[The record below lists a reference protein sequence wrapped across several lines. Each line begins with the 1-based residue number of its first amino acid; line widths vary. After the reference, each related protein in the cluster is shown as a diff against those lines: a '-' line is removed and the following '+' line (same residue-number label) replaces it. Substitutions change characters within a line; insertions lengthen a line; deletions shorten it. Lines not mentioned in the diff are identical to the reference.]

1 MTRIVGLEKEVEGN
15 LYKEEKVKD
24 PVLILEG
31 RHMRY

>member
-15 LYKEEKVKD
+15 LYKEEKGKD
-24 PVLILEG
+24 PLLILEG